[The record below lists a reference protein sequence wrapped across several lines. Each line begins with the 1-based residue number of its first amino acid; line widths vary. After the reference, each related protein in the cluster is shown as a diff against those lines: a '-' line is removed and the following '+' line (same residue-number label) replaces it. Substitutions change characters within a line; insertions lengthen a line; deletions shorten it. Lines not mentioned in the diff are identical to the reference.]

1 MDMLPVIMLTILAA
15 AGLKRLAVL
24 RAGSLLAILRLLRN
38 PFAFP
43 RTDIVH
49 KKIIADL
56 VTAYRGASAE

>member
-1 MDMLPVIMLTILAA
+1 
-15 AGLKRLAVL
+15 
-24 RAGSLLAILRLLRN
+24 LAILRLLRN